1 MKNILQKTA
10 GFLIPLLLALCL
22 AGQASACS
30 LFYFGGDLTDDGAN
44 LFFRGEDQDG
54 ADENKLY
61 LVTPAGTNKVGDHY
75 RGCFG
80 FTWVFTHDNYRYL
93 SRRDDNLV
101 KNCPDCGGTHDH
113 RPFEEA
119 GTNEYGVT
127 ITATQE
133 LSPTDEILAVD
144 PFVHTGIHEA
154 EIATVILS
162 EAATARE
169 GVELLKRIVETDG
182 IWEEGFGIMI
192 CDQKEQWYVEVC
204 TGHEFLAVLL
214 PRSVAFFEANVSVLG
229 LLDLDDTEHIIAS
242 DDLIAVAQRAG
253 TFVGDAEKNIIDYR
267 LSYNNYHASA
277 FEILWS
283 WNVAVRMAIV
293 LNELEGTD
301 RWNPQNVLDEN
312 DFVMSNIAPDGSIV
326 PLYNQLKL
334 KEKISVSSL
343 FEMMKQFPLGYW
355 ENEEAHLYRF
365 YPEADVTMGTVEW
378 SAMGSNAHNVFIP
391 GYPVL
396 MTDTWSGY
404 KLGLQPVTVTEEKP
418 DSGDYYEMDGVYYI
432 INTLTDRSGEYH
444 VYPEGW
450 DHSYRSTFIALANA
464 LDFLQGE
471 AEKEAYADRCL
482 EELQQKFIAAFPGLT
497 ARLAAEPD
505 LQAREE
511 IMTRE
516 HMQMSEEAQNLA
528 LKLYRHL
535 VYGEPVNHSDL
546 K

>member
-1 MKNILQKTA
+1 MKRILKKTVK
-10 GFLIPLLLALCL
+10 FLIPLMLALCL

-30 LFYFGGDLTDDGAN
+30 LFYFGGDFTDDGAN
-44 LFFRGEDQDG
+44 LFFRGEDQEG

-61 LVTPAGTNKVGDHY
+61 LVTPAGTNKTGEHY
-75 RGCFG
+75 QGCFG

-101 KNCPDCGGTHDH
+101 KDCPDCGGTHDH

-119 GTNEYGVT
+119 GTNECGVT
-127 ITATQE
+127 ITATQG
-133 LSPTDEILAVD
+133 LSPTDEILAAD

-169 GVELLKRIVETDG
+169 GVELLKSIVEKDG
-182 IWEEGFGIMI
+182 IWGEEGFGVMI

-277 FEILWS
+277 FELLWS
-283 WNVAVRMAIV
+283 WNVAARMSIV

-301 RWNPQNVLDEN
+301 RWNPENVLDEN
-312 DFVMSNIAPDGSIV
+312 DFVMTNIAADGSIV

-334 KEKISVSSL
+334 KEKVSANNL

-391 GYPVL
+391 GYPML

-404 KLGLQPVTVTEEKP
+404 KLGLPPVTLTEKKP
-418 DSGDYYEMDGVYYI
+418 DSGDYYEMDGVHYI
-432 INTLTDRSGEYH
+432 TNSLKDRSGEYH

-450 DHSYRSTFIALANA
+450 DQSYRSTFIALANA

-471 AEKEAYADRCL
+471 AEKEAFADCCL
-482 EELQQKFIAAFPGLT
+482 AELQQKFIAAFPGLT

-516 HMQMSEEAQNLA
+516 HMQMSEEAHSLA
-528 LKLYRHL
+528 LKLYRYL
-535 VYGEPVNHSDL
+535 VYGEPV
-546 K
+546 